1 MNNYNDY
8 CAGCFWVAQC
18 SEADMDD
25 AIRNGCDHRDI
36 DTMNVNIED
45 LLKWRDEIA
54 VFQGEWQQY
63 IECREMP
70 RDIE

>member
-1 MNNYNDY
+1 
-8 CAGCFWVAQC
+8 
-18 SEADMDD
+18 MDD